1 MLVHVVNYCRWGE
14 DVTSGGGKVM
24 GFFSWFMTLTQIE
37 NQSFLGSNL
46 LLLGII
52 NIQHRKHM
60 QIIEYNMLLW
70 SIEHGHRIWFVLWAF
85 YSLPGGNR
93 IFPDQAPRRFGANCK
108 LSTSLTQFVY
118 RKHRLCCASLK
129 KCKKSNT
136 WHTRTKPTWT
146 MLRKWMFHPF
156 FSAFNLALC
165 RNESTFP
172 KCGSRVCRKWS
183 IRKVNLLS
191 SFRLRCQGWSSSGK
205 KYRIESRSVSSP
217 FPLPVKKDV

>member
-1 MLVHVVNYCRWGE
+1 MSLPAVERWWG
-14 DVTSGGGKVM
+14 
-24 GFFSWFMTLTQIE
+24 FSWFMTLTQIE

-129 KCKKSNT
+129 KMQKEQHMAHENK
-136 WHTRTKPTWT
+136 
-146 MLRKWMFHPF
+146 
-156 FSAFNLALC
+156 ANLNYA
-165 RNESTFP
+165 T
-172 KCGSRVCRKWS
+172 
-183 IRKVNLLS
+183 KVN
-191 SFRLRCQGWSSSGK
+191 
-205 KYRIESRSVSSP
+205 
-217 FPLPVKKDV
+217 FPSIFLGIQLGTLPKREYISEMWFTSM